1 MHLQF
6 VVPLI
11 LILGSTQTHLANSHQ
26 ESGEWSCEPDLETR
40 IHAEYKPGLVTLDG
54 HADDWS
60 DVDGLELSL
69 LPALDP
75 DEDHQY
81 KGGKMTVK
89 VCLDMGSSVL
99 GHLFLHELHGFLR
112 FSLF

>member
-1 MHLQF
+1 MHLQLF
-6 VVPLI
+6 APLVVL
-11 LILGSTQTHLANSHQ
+11 LLGSTQTHLANSHQ
-26 ESGEWSCEPDLETR
+26 EPGEWSCEPDLETR
-40 IHAEYKPGLVTLDG
+40 IQAEFKPGLVTVDG

-60 DVDGLELSL
+60 DVDGLELPL

-75 DEDHQY
+75 HEEHQY

-99 GHLFLHELHGFLR
+99 GDLFLA
-112 FSLF
+112 